1 MIRLFA
7 IRVIETVA
15 ILIAISFLVFGLAEM
30 IPGDIAEQIAGMEFG
45 LAGGGIKG
53 ELNQFRE
60 EHGLNRP
67 FVVRWADWLE
77 KAATGDF
84 GTSLITGREIG
95 PDIAAAFP
103 VSLEIAIA
111 SLLIA
116 IATGLP
122 VGILAAVH
130 PASVFDRILSGT
142 SLVFLSIPTFVS
154 GVLFVIIGS
163 HYFPILY
170 ASHYVRLSEDVI
182 ANLRAILLPSIVVA
196 LSMTAQI
203 AQMTRTTMVESLQEP
218 NIVTARSKGVSEW
231 RISNIH
237 ALKSASGPI
246 VTLVGLLF
254 GSLIGGLIITEG
266 IFNLPGLGRLVIN
279 AIYRRDF
286 QVAVAGT
293 WVMAMVY
300 VGVNFIVD
308 LLYPI
313 LDPRQRVG

>member
-1 MIRLFA
+1 
-7 IRVIETVA
+7 
-15 ILIAISFLVFGLAEM
+15 
-30 IPGDIAEQIAGMEFG
+30 
-45 LAGGGIKG
+45 
-53 ELNQFRE
+53 
-60 EHGLNRP
+60 
-67 FVVRWADWLE
+67 
-77 KAATGDF
+77 
-84 GTSLITGREIG
+84 
-95 PDIAAAFP
+95 
-103 VSLEIAIA
+103 
-111 SLLIA
+111 
-116 IATGLP
+116 
-122 VGILAAVH
+122 
-130 PASVFDRILSGT
+130 LSGT

-154 GVLFVIIGS
+154 GVIFVIIGS
-163 HYFPILY
+163 KYFPVLY

-218 NIVTARSKGVSEW
+218 YIVTARSKGVSEW
-231 RISNIH
+231 RINNIH

-266 IFNLPGLGRLVIN
+266 IFNMPGLGRLVIS

-293 WVMAMVY
+293 WIMAMVY

-308 LLYPI
+308 LLYPV
-313 LDPRQRVG
+313 LDPRQRAG